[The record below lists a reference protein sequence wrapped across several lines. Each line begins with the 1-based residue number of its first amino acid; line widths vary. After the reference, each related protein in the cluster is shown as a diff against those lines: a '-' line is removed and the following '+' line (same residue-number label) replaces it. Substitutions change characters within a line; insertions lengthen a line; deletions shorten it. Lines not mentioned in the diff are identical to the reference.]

1 MKYLDIPELSSLT
14 SFLTSL
20 ELGDRH
26 LFAKVEAYS
35 CKQGGMDKKLGKQL
49 EQMYIQEIKQTP
61 SGAYGTSPLGTFT
74 QPQTRKLLIN
84 LICTLNA
91 SFPDYDFS
99 TLKPEQFLKETI
111 GMVVNHVN
119 MTFAEIVESHSKSFL
134 EDLWGSIDR
143 VVSLKNC
150 QVFSYIPDFDNDPF
164 STPSNLWSFNYF
176 FFNKAEKK
184 IVFFTCA
191 CKKRRCLAEFSVD
204 EDISFET
211 DEYKGNAD
219 SEDDFEMDYSDP
231 ESEDKDEA
239 LERSIF

>member
-26 LFAKVEAYS
+26 LRAKVEAYS

-49 EQMYIQEIKQTP
+49 EQNYVREIEQTP

-74 QPQTRKLLIN
+74 QPQTRRLLIN

-119 MTFAEIVESHSKSFL
+119 MTFAEIVETHSKVFL

-150 QVFSYIPDFDNDPF
+150 QVFSYIPDMDNDPF

-176 FFNKAEKK
+176 FYNKAEKK
-184 IVFFTCA
+184 LVFFTCA
-191 CKKRRCLAEFSVD
+191 CTKSNRIEDAGLGEDDSFSTSEFKAD
-204 EDISFET
+204 
-211 DEYKGNAD
+211 AD
-219 SEDDFEMDYSDP
+219 SDEEWDMDYDAKESDP
-231 ESEDKDEA
+231 EDDTTT
-239 LERSIF
+239 RGVF